1 MVEQIQEL
9 IDKIK
14 EEGVQAAEKQAEN
27 IINEAKQKAESIIN
41 KAKQEADHIVAEAK
55 KEIEQERNSAR
66 ENLKHAAR
74 DMILSLKEEI
84 QKILQSIVSVEV
96 HDALSKDKLTD
107 ILTVVIKNSIEKD
120 TSEVEIEVFLNPED
134 CKILEEGFMARLK
147 EEGIKRPICFRSAED
162 IEAGFKI
169 SFDGGKSHFDFT
181 DKSLAEYLARF
192 LNPKVAD
199 LVKESAFSDK

>member
-14 EEGVQAAEKQAEN
+14 EEGVQAAEKQAED
-27 IINEAKQKAESIIN
+27 IINDAKQKAEDIIS

-55 KEIEQERNSAR
+55 KEIEQERSSTH

-74 DMILSLKEEI
+74 DMMLSLKAEI
-84 QKILQSIVSVEV
+84 QKILQSIVIAEV
-96 HDALSKDKLTD
+96 HDVLSKDKLVE
-107 ILTVVIKNSIEKD
+107 ILTVIIKNSIEKD
-120 TSEVEIEVFLNPED
+120 TSDAEIEVFLNPDD
-134 CKILEEGFMARLK
+134 CKVIEEGFLARLK
-147 EEGIKRPICFRSAED
+147 EEIKRPICFRSAED
-162 IEAGFKI
+162 IEAGFRI
-169 SFDGGKSHFDFT
+169 SFDEGKSHFDFT

-199 LVKESAFSDK
+199 LVKDAGSSNK